1 MDIKREGSTIYTNL
15 RLLASNYFKEFKMQ
29 NVLIRHG
36 YSKAQATSRC
46 QNQKRDIK
54 AYIIIFKYFSG
65 IYELGLIP
73 RTLDELNKISGEDV
87 SINDVKKDYDKL
99 LTSYKEVKTYIN
111 QYQ

>member
-1 MDIKREGSTIYTNL
+1 MSYNENYTKKTEMDIKREGSTIYTNL

-36 YSKAQATSRC
+36 YTKAQATSRC

-65 IYELGLIP
+65 IYSAGLIP
-73 RTLDELNKISGEDV
+73 TNKAITEV
-87 SINDVKKDYDKL
+87 HKQAKIFIND
-99 LTSYKEVKTYIN
+99 
-111 QYQ
+111 YQ